1 MPYTYKKK
9 KSRGGFRQFLI
20 LFCVL
25 LAFVFVVVHLF
36 GDSEN
41 SYPRP
46 HSYLVEYYC
55 DDYQVDSNL
64 VYSIMK
70 QESNFNPDAISHKGA
85 TGLMQLMPETAQWC
99 SGKMGIDYNQD
110 DLTDPSYN
118 LNLAIWYLSYLNG
131 VFQDDT
137 TKVIA
142 AYNGGEGNVETWIS
156 EGIWYGTLEN
166 ASDIRLGETSHYVK
180 NVSTNLEKYREIY
193 GEN

>member
-9 KSRGGFRQFLI
+9 KSRGGFDNSSYCSVSCWLLCLS
-20 LFCVL
+20 LFI
-25 LAFVFVVVHLF
+25 F
-36 GDSEN
+36 SEIRKN

-137 TKVIA
+137 TK
-142 AYNGGEGNVETWIS
+142 
-156 EGIWYGTLEN
+156 
-166 ASDIRLGETSHYVK
+166 
-180 NVSTNLEKYREIY
+180 
-193 GEN
+193 